1 MDEVAKGS
9 VEDDNNSASSLA
21 KLMSSTLEHW
31 ESESLT
37 PEMTINF
44 DEPVTILD
52 VVLKPSYYIVKAESE
67 YTPNDS
73 PPPTGGGASSTNPN
87 PNTNSTTNPN
97 SKSSLD
103 ETFNNLVLSE
113 GERIRPKEMEP
124 SFDNIK

>member
-9 VEDDNNSASSLA
+9 VEDDDNSASSLA

-67 YTPNDS
+67 YTPIDS
-73 PPPTGGGASSTNPN
+73 PPPTSGGASSTNPN
-87 PNTNSTTNPN
+87 QNTN